1 MILDDYPGL
10 CESFLPQDPL
20 SGAVPH
26 AHLQC
31 AVGPAVVPLPPPS
44 CPRAAVGVG
53 TAPAPAPMRYS
64 GS

>member
-20 SGAVPH
+20 SGAEHEAVPH

-53 TAPAPAPMRYS
+53 TAPAPAPM
-64 GS
+64 